1 MLNFSVSFS
10 HISYKIL
17 MWKIN
22 LQVKEWKDGLV
33 SSADFVL
40 DDDELRGTFND
51 NTKMII
57 LNTPSN
63 PLGKI
68 YSR

>member
-1 MLNFSVSFS
+1 
-10 HISYKIL
+10 
-17 MWKIN
+17 MWEID
-22 LQVKEWKDGLV
+22 LQANEWKDGLV

-40 DDDELRGTFND
+40 DDDELRGTFNE